1 MMKTEQNK
9 THGKLYKA
17 LKVKKGVVLA
27 NVTPINSLKV
37 KKKKRRM
44 ELMELEESNSNTYSV

>member
-37 KKKKRRM
+37 KKKKKKNGINGIRGKQ
-44 ELMELEESNSNTYSV
+44 